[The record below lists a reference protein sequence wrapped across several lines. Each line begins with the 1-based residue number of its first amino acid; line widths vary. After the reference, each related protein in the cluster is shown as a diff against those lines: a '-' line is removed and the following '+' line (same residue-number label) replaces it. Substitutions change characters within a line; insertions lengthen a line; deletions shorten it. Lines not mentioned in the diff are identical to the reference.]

1 MERRIRVAV
10 LAILRRTVGN
20 EQLVTRKA
28 DVDRDVVAIPVA
40 MAVTRQFDDD
50 VARHDSVEKAL
61 DRFRMA
67 FYMVG

>member
-1 MERRIRVAV
+1 M
-10 LAILRRTVGN
+10 
-20 EQLVTRKA
+20 TRKA